1 MLVYLNVFIYSVQFS
16 KTIFF
21 HNFRCYF
28 LFFLSPSSDLLSI
41 SLDLD
46 HVNNFFQN
54 FFALFS
60 RRFLSL
66 FSVAIALSD
75 VFYLNI
81 NGGIPINH
89 FIPYKRFILYILL
102 FSLKFSTFLIVIHPV
117 KYILFLFILL

>member
-1 MLVYLNVFIYSVQFS
+1 MYLYILFNFQRPFS
-16 KTIFF
+16 FTTFVVTF
-21 HNFRCYF
+21 C
-28 LFFLSPSSDLLSI
+28 FFLSPSSDSLSI

-81 NGGIPINH
+81 DGGIPINH